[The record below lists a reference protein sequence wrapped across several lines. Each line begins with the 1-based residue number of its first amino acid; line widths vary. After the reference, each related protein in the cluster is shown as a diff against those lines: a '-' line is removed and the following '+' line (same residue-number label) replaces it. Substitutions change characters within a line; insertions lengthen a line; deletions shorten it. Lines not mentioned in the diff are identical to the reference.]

1 MRISLFIILFISF
14 KSFSQSKTSKIVVD
28 IETRKPIPYV
38 AIEIIENG
46 KGIYSDENGKFTI
59 PLKNDESL
67 KISHLGYKSI
77 SIKSEKIKDTLFL
90 KKNVIN
96 LNEVIVWSGKIK
108 EKEIGYIKKKKTLRW
123 HIRPQTQLAT
133 LIKLKNKIN
142 RSYINEI
149 LIPINKIITGFKGK
163 KLTQKTEDFQS
174 IFRVYIY
181 KNENEK
187 PGKNLLSTPILI
199 NTNQNSN
206 DVLKVNIS
214 NEFIEFPANG
224 VFIGIEM
231 IGDFNKQGGITN
243 YNNNKS
249 VLPSFMY
256 TNKKNKKLISVSFIK
271 RVFGGY
277 GWEKIDKTSKDFSMI
292 SDYNMAVSLILSVYE

>member
-1 MRISLFIILFISF
+1 MRLYLFIIVFISF
-14 KSFSQSKTSKIVVD
+14 KSFCQSTTSKIIVD
-28 IETRKPIPYV
+28 FVTKKPIPYV

-46 KGIYSDENGKFTI
+46 NGIYSDENGKFDL
-59 PLKNDESL
+59 PLKNSESL
-67 KISHLGYKSI
+67 KISHLGYRSI
-77 SIKSEKIKDTLFL
+77 SIKSENIKDTLFL
-90 KKNVIN
+90 KKNVID
-96 LNEVIVWSGKIK
+96 LNEVIVWSGKLK
-108 EKEIGYIKKKKTLRW
+108 EKQIGYIKKKKTLRW

-133 LIKLKNKIN
+133 LIKLKDKIN

-149 LIPINKIITGFKGK
+149 LIPLNKNITGFKGK
-163 KLTQKTEDFQS
+163 KLTKKTEDFQS
-174 IFRVYIY
+174 VFRVYIY

-187 PGKNLLSTPILI
+187 PGENLLTSPILI
-199 NTNQNSN
+199 NINQNSE

-214 NEFIEFPANG
+214 NELIEFPANG

-231 IGDFNKQGGITN
+231 IGDFNKQGEITF
-243 YNNNKS
+243 NNNKP

-277 GWEKIDKTSKDFSMI
+277 EWEKIDKTSKDFSMI